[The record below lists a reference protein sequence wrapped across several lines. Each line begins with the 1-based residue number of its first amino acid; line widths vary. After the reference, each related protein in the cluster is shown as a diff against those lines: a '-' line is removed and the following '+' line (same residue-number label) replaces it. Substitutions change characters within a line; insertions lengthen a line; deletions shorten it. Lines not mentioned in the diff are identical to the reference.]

1 MANVED
7 ENTPDAARGG
17 VATPERPE
25 RVRRTDPTDKN
36 TLKPRVRDDDDQVDP
51 DEYARLLDVYDNSF
65 RNIAEGEVVKGTVLK
80 VTASEVIVDVGYKSE
95 GIIQLAE
102 FLDEAGEITVQAGD
116 IVDVLLERTEDREGY
131 VVLSREKAEK
141 MKIWD
146 EVEKAYAERK
156 VVIGRVIERIKGGLA
171 VDIGVRAFLPGSQID
186 VRPVRNLDALRGQ
199 ELRMRVIKVNKKRGN
214 IVLSR
219 KALLEEENAEKKK
232 HTLDVLAEGKV
243 LKGVVKNITDYGAF
257 IDLGGIDGLLH
268 ITDMSWGRVGHPSEL
283 FKVNDEIDVIVL
295 KYDPAT
301 ERVSLGHKQLVTDP
315 WANVMERYPV
325 GARMSGKVVSLTDY
339 GAFVELEAGVEG
351 LIHVSEMSWSKRV
364 KHPSKILNVGDSV
377 DAMVLGVDPTA
388 RRISL
393 GLKQVETNPWHDLA
407 GKYPVGSKIQ
417 GKVRNLTEFGAFI
430 EVEEEIDGL
439 IHISDMSWSK
449 RIKHP
454 SEVLKKG
461 DVVEAMVLNIDAEN
475 QRLSLGLKQLATDI
489 WEDFFARHQVGRHD
503 RRQGRA
509 DDELRR
515 VRRARR
521 GHRRADPRVGVRRER
536 RPGPREQRKGKDRPE
551 RRRDVSDED
560 HQALAG
566 RAEDR
571 AVDPGAQVGR
581 VPCRLGGVP
590 GRRGRRQRDA
600 GGSLQKSVGAGG
612 LGLGL
617 WTLLAKPEA
626 PSPKPLG
633 EAPMTN
639 GSMTKAELVEEVSR
653 VSDLTKKHSEVIV
666 DTVFR
671 SIIEALHRGEKIEL
685 RGFGSFRLRKREP
698 RKGRNPKT
706 GDKVDVPPKKVPYFK
721 PGKELKE
728 LINKEPAPAV
738 PSPRRERRP
747 AQRRGRLVNSLSQ
760 SAVVSSLSIAD
771 CQPSTLTT

>member
-1 MANVED
+1 VEDAQGMANVDDQNTPGSAKGGSTGTLERGERGDRVGVKALPRED
-7 ENTPDAARGG
+7 EA
-17 VATPERPE
+17 
-25 RVRRTDPTDKN
+25 
-36 TLKPRVRDDDDQVDP
+36 QMDP
-51 DEYARLLDVYDNSF
+51 DEYARLLDVYDSSF

-95 GIIQLAE
+95 GIIGVGE
-102 FLDEAGEITVQAGD
+102 FVDENGEVTVQAGD

-146 EVEKAYAERK
+146 EVEKAYADRK

-232 HTLDVLAEGKV
+232 HTLETLAEGKV
-243 LKGVVKNITDYGAF
+243 LKGTVKNITDYGAF

-283 FKVNDEIDVIVL
+283 FKVNDEIDVVVL
-295 KYDPAT
+295 KYDSAT
-301 ERVSLGHKQLVTDP
+301 ERVSLGHKQLITDP

-364 KHPSKILNVGDSV
+364 KHPSKILNVGDTV
-377 DAMVLGVDPTA
+377 DALVLGVDPTA

-393 GLKQVETNPWHDLA
+393 GLKQVETNPWHDLS
-407 GKYPVGSKIQ
+407 GKYPVGSKIT
-417 GKVRNLTEFGAFI
+417 GKVRNLTEFGAFV

-461 DVVEAMVLNIDAEN
+461 DVVEAMVLNIDADN

-489 WEDFFARHQVGRHD
+489 WDDFFSRRHVGDTIEGKVVRMTNFGAFVELDEGIEGLIHVSEFD
-503 RRQGRA
+503 DSNKEKVELTVGENYPMKIIKLAPAERKIGLSIRALKSDEFRA
-509 DDELRR
+509 DWEEYKESAGDGAATL
-515 VRRARR
+515 
-521 GHRRADPRVGVRRER
+521 G
-536 RPGPREQRKGKDRPE
+536 
-551 RRRDVSDED
+551 D
-560 HQALAG
+560 H
-566 RAEDR
+566 
-571 AVDPGAQVGR
+571 
-581 VPCRLGGVP
+581 
-590 GRRGRRQRDA
+590 
-600 GGSLQKSVGAGG
+600 
-612 LGLGL
+612 
-617 WTLLAKPEA
+617 
-626 PSPKPLG
+626 
-633 EAPMTN
+633 
-639 GSMTKAELVEEVSR
+639 
-653 VSDLTKKHSEVIV
+653 
-666 DTVFR
+666 F
-671 SIIEALHRGEKIEL
+671 
-685 RGFGSFRLRKREP
+685 RKR
-698 RKGRNPKT
+698 
-706 GDKVDVPPKKVPYFK
+706 
-721 PGKELKE
+721 
-728 LINKEPAPAV
+728 
-738 PSPRRERRP
+738 
-747 AQRRGRLVNSLSQ
+747 
-760 SAVVSSLSIAD
+760 
-771 CQPSTLTT
+771 